1 MANDVNIVIG
11 AQDQA
16 SKILQDVAKNTEKMA
31 AQMGKSV
38 NVTQGMKKTFDFAV
52 KGFLAFKAASIAV
65 SGAVKAVTAS
75 IAGMQSSVEAFQN
88 QEKAAK
94 GMTQAQLDF
103 ASALQKSTNIG
114 DEATLSLMK
123 YAETMGY
130 TKEIS
135 DDVVLAAAG
144 LARKFGIDQKDAIGK
159 VTSALMGNTSA
170 FEGLLPGLG
179 RVYNEFQKLEIVQAA
194 MAEGLQMLQE
204 DTATTAGAM
213 KRSEGAFGDLSEKIG
228 ALFDPIFQVTHTG
241 LAVFAETMQ
250 TMLMPAI
257 AMVNKAFES
266 SKPLIDALIHSFQMA
281 AVVAGTALEV
291 ILSMVGGFF
300 DNFTKGAENSKIVGD
315 LLKSTFE
322 NMASMII
329 KSLTFMEVAWNK
341 LPTVI
346 GFAVD
351 SVLLFLE
358 GMRADIAHT
367 FTVVIPA
374 YASWFGENFTNII
387 SDTFVAAK
395 KILTNFFERAAALVE
410 TGWTF
415 LTSKGKEGAWDFAE
429 ALATAIA
436 TPLTSGFEATTDAL
450 PNIAERAATETEKRL
465 SGQIGKSAQTLANE
479 YERKVQERL
488 DKLKTSMDTTVDI
501 KQPKLQEMKLEVSGK
516 LGNALSG
523 IQAQQAVTGRLLTR
537 GRDDTIQRRIFM
549 KQAEAVQIM
558 REMLRTNQEAVRVAK
573 EKGEP
578 EKSTVLV
585 MGNP

>member
-16 SKILQDVAKNTEKMA
+16 SKILADVAKNTEKMA

-75 IAGMQSSVEAFQN
+75 IAGMQSAVEAFQK

-103 ASALQKSTNIG
+103 AAALQKSTNIG
-114 DEATLSLMK
+114 DEATLALMK
-123 YAETMGY
+123 YTETMGY

-170 FEGLLPGLG
+170 FEGLLPVLG

-204 DTATTAGAM
+204 DTNTTEGAM
-213 KRSEGAFGDLSEKIG
+213 KRSGGAFGDLSEKIG
-228 ALFDPIFQVTHTG
+228 ALFDPIFRVTHTG

-257 AMVNKAFES
+257 GMVNKAFES

-291 ILSMVGGFF
+291 MLSMVGGFF

-315 LLKSTFE
+315 MLKTTFE

-329 KSLTFMEVAWNK
+329 KSLTFMEVAWNN

-346 GFAVD
+346 GMAVN

-358 GMRADIAHT
+358 GMRADIGYSM
-367 FTVVIPA
+367 TVKIPA
-374 YASWFGENFTNII
+374 YVTWFAENFTKILTDGFN
-387 SDTFVAAK
+387 AAK
-395 KILTNFFERAAALVE
+395 AVLTNFFAAAVPLIESGFKVIS
-410 TGWTF
+410 T
-415 LTSKGKEGAWDFAE
+415 KGKEGATDFAFAFARASAVDLLE
-429 ALATAIA
+429 
-436 TPLTSGFEATTDAL
+436 GFEATAEAMPD
-450 PNIAERAATETEKRL
+450 IAERAATETEKRL
-465 SGQIGKSAQTLANE
+465 AAQIGTSAKTLANQ
-479 YERKVQERL
+479 YESKVQERL
-488 DKLKTSMDTTVDI
+488 DRLKTSMDTKVEIDP
-501 KQPKLQEMKLEVSGK
+501 PKLQEMKLEVSGK

-585 MGNP
+585 MGNV

>member
-16 SKILQDVAKNTEKMA
+16 SKILADVAKNTEKMA

-123 YAETMGY
+123 YTETMGY

-204 DTATTAGAM
+204 DTDTTEGAM
-213 KRSEGAFGDLSEKIG
+213 KRSAGAFGDLSEKIG
-228 ALFDPIFQVTHTG
+228 ALFDPIFRVTHTG

-250 TMLMPAI
+250 TMLLPAI
-257 AMVNKAFES
+257 GMVNKAFES

-281 AVVAGTALEV
+281 AVVAGTAIEV

-300 DNFTKGAENSKIVGD
+300 DNFTRGAENSKIVGD
-315 LLKSTFE
+315 MLKTTFE

-329 KSLTFMEVAWNK
+329 KSLTFMEVAWNN

-346 GFAVD
+346 GMAVD

-374 YASWFGENFTNII
+374 YATWFANNFTNIL
-387 SDTFVAAK
+387 SDGFNAAK
-395 KILTNFFERAAALVE
+395 TVITNFFTVAGELVT
-410 TGWTF
+410 TGF
-415 LTSKGKEGAWDFAE
+415 EFISSGGKEGAIDFAL
-429 ALATAIA
+429 ALSGAISK
-436 TPLTSGFEATTDAL
+436 PLLDGFEASTDAL
-450 PNIAERAATETEKRL
+450 PDIAVRAATETEKRL
-465 SGQIGKSAQTLANE
+465 AGQIGKSAQTLANE
-479 YERKVQERL
+479 YESKVQERL
-488 DKLKTSMDTTVDI
+488 DRLKTSMDTKVEIDP
-501 KQPKLQEMKLEVSGK
+501 PKLQEMKLEVSGK